1 MNKRFELAIL
11 VIGILFVVFLAG
23 CNTWHGF
30 GKDVGT
36 TGAAIENSG
45 K

>member
-1 MNKRFELAIL
+1 MKRTVSLAVLIL
-11 VIGILFVVFLAG
+11 GVLFVAFLAG

-30 GKDVGT
+30 GKDVSH
-36 TGAAIENSG
+36 TGEKIENSG